1 MKSIQP
7 NFEIA
12 KTAFYQ
18 LFTHFHT
25 NDKAS
30 MHILLNTVTTG
41 CLGGGFHKKEKEF
54 KEDMNKWL
62 DTIDIRMVG
71 KLIDVVVQYKGSIPG
86 WMKNKQFAIDYNNSQ
101 ALDLIRTNNLN

>member
-7 NFEIA
+7 NFELA

-18 LFTHFHT
+18 LFTHFHQ

-30 MHILLNTVTTG
+30 MHILLNTVSTG
-41 CLGGGFHKKEKEF
+41 CLGGGFHKKKEEF
-54 KEDMNKWL
+54 KDDMNKWL

-71 KLIDVVVQYKGSIPG
+71 KLIDIVSENHGTIPK
-86 WMKNKQFAIDYNNSQ
+86 WMENKQFVIDYNKNE
-101 ALDLIRTNNLN
+101 ALDLIRTDNL